1 MGMKYGFTCS
11 SFDLLHAGHIAM
23 LREARSVCD
32 YLIVGLQTDPS
43 IDGRKPKPVQTS
55 YERYLQ
61 LAGCK
66 YVDKI
71 IPYDTEADLLN
82 LLTTMPIDIRIIGEE
97 YKTAMFTG
105 WDLPIEV
112 HFNKRGHTWSGTELK
127 QRVVNNNGAKD
138 EPTNGID

>member
-1 MGMKYGFTCS
+1 MKYGFTCS

-55 YERYLQ
+55 YERYTQ
-61 LAGCK
+61 LAGCR
-66 YVDKI
+66 YVDQI
-71 IPYDTEADLLN
+71 VPYDTEADLLN
-82 LLTTMPIDIRIIGEE
+82 LLTTLPIDIRIIGEE
-97 YKTAMFTG
+97 YKTTLFTG

-112 HFNKRGHTWSGTELK
+112 HFNKRMHTWSGTELK
-127 QRVVNNNGAKD
+127 QRVVDNNGAKD
-138 EPTNGID
+138 EPTDGTD